1 MNDHVVDLTPDQL
14 AQACALTA
22 RVQREV
28 ARQFVGPEETIGLL
42 LVSLLARGHV
52 LLEGVPGVAKTTLA
66 RAFAATLRC
75 SFKRV
80 QFTPDLM
87 PSDITGTSVLMP
99 ATGSF
104 SLRPGPVFAN
114 VVLCDEINRAPA
126 KTQSALLEA
135 MQELQV
141 TVDGETRALPQP
153 FLVLATQNPIEQAGT
168 YPLPE
173 AQIDRF
179 LVRVLIGYPT
189 PAQEQSILMRFGSAP
204 PTLEGVLQP
213 HDILAL
219 QRMAAS
225 VHAEPELTEYVVRL
239 VGHTRG
245 HARIFLGASPR
256 ASLALLQAAKAFA
269 LLQGRPYVLPDDVK
283 RLAVPVL
290 AHRLILTPE
299 AQMEGATS
307 SAIVEE
313 ALRKVAYRR
322 GN

>member
-1 MNDHVVDLTPDQL
+1 MNDHSADLAPDRLAHVAELSAQL
-14 AQACALTA
+14 
-22 RVQREV
+22 QREV
-28 ARQFVGPEETIGLL
+28 ARQFVGPEEIVRLL

-75 SFKRV
+75 SFKRI

-87 PSDITGTSVLMP
+87 PSDITGTYVLLP

-104 SLRPGPVFAN
+104 SLREGPIFAN

-141 TVDGETRALPQP
+141 TIDGETRVLPRP
-153 FLVLATQNPIEQAGT
+153 FLVLATQNPVEQAGT

-179 LVRVLIGYPT
+179 SMRVLIGYPT
-189 PAQEQSILMRFGSAP
+189 AAEEQLILTRFGGPAP
-204 PTLEGVLQP
+204 ELQGVLRP
-213 HDILAL
+213 HDILAM
-219 QRMAAS
+219 QAMAAA

-239 VGHTRG
+239 SSYTRG
-245 HARIFLGASPR
+245 HARVFLGASPR
-256 ASLALLQAAKAFA
+256 ASLALLQAAKALA
-269 LLQGRPYVLPDDVK
+269 LLSGRAFVLPDDVK
-283 RLAVPVL
+283 RLAAPVL
-290 AHRLILTPE
+290 GHRIVLTPE
-299 AQMEGATS
+299 AQLEGATGP
-307 SAIVEE
+307 AIVEE
-313 ALRKVAYRR
+313 ALHKVGYRR
-322 GN
+322 GI